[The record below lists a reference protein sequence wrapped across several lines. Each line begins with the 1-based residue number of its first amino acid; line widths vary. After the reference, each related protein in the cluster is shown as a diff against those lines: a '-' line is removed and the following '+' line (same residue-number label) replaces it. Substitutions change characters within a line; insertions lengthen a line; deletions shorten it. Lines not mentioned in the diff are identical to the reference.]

1 MTHVQVKRELET
13 YEWGDALDVKTK
25 MESPN
30 KHIISCQGPEDKT
43 GFTCQKKVKLHFD
56 RLCTCI
62 CAATFLIKMAFTIR
76 TWGEIKDVT
85 CNGMFKFKIQF

>member
-43 GFTCQKKVKLHFD
+43 GLPAK
-56 RLCTCI
+56 R
-62 CAATFLIKMAFTIR
+62 R
-76 TWGEIKDVT
+76 
-85 CNGMFKFKIQF
+85 